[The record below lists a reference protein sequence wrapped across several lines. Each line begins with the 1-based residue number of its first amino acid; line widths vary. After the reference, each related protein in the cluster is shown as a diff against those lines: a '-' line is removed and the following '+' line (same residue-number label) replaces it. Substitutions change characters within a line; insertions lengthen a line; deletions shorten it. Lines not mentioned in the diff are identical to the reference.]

1 MLCRNGSKPRSFF
14 RRTAVEP
21 RRRGARNALS
31 TTTSEARTTTDHT
44 TIRKWVEARDGKPA
58 RVKTGGEGGILR
70 IDFGEKE
77 PHLEAISWEQFFEVF
92 DENELAFLYQDKTS
106 SGDTSRFNKFVNRS
120 EG

>member
-1 MLCRNGSKPRSFF
+1 M
-14 RRTAVEP
+14 
-21 RRRGARNALS
+21 ARAASCAS
-31 TTTSEARTTTDHT
+31 TS
-44 TIRKWVEARDGKPA
+44 GK
-58 RVKTGGEGGILR
+58 
-70 IDFGEKE
+70 KE